1 MVQSVSSL
9 SAQSSHDSSGSLMLH
24 EKCVH
29 SFSAAV
35 VVDDATDS
43 RVDCGSLLRE
53 EPDVVDNQQWRKHS
67 DMPRLS

>member
-1 MVQSVSSL
+1 
-9 SAQSSHDSSGSLMLH
+9 MLH

-35 VVDDATDS
+35 VVDNATDS

-53 EPDVVDNQQWRKHS
+53 GPDVVDNQQWRKHS
-67 DMPRLS
+67 DIPRLS

>member
-1 MVQSVSSL
+1 
-9 SAQSSHDSSGSLMLH
+9 MLH

-29 SFSAAV
+29 FFSAAV

-43 RVDCGSLLRE
+43 RVDCSLLHE
-53 EPDVVDNQQWRKHS
+53 APNVVENQQWRKHS

>member
-1 MVQSVSSL
+1 
-9 SAQSSHDSSGSLMLH
+9 MLH

-43 RVDCGSLLRE
+43 RVDCGSLLHE
-53 EPDVVDNQQWRKHS
+53 ELDVVDNQQWRKHS